1 MAKFRTSSTR
11 TFLIPLMLAFIGL
24 LLIPVALLIAYVWY
38 VQAAA
43 HNWRATTLLLV
54 AVIGFFVGYIGF
66 LQVAKAFR
74 RRFQDIIGAI
84 TSLMKG
90 DRQQL
95 KGKITVSYSDELGQL
110 GMAFN
115 DLQQF
120 TANKYANIEQEL
132 QLAYYVQ
139 QSLLPREQ
147 YELCNVQI
155 AAICRQ
161 TKDVGGD
168 FYDIVKLG
176 EHKFACLVGD
186 VANKGM
192 QAALL
197 MSATMSLFRREIT
210 LGGSAGEILTRLNRH
225 LYQALQAR
233 IFVTVGLAIYD
244 QSSCEEAVEYANA
257 GHMPPYML
265 NNGELK
271 DYIYPS
277 MPLGVSPDSQYK
289 SHTIQLPENSE
300 FIMYTDGMIESLHE
314 DGTMVGFEGFEQYL
328 LQLDSSSEPIEQ
340 IKQLIKQIVPT
351 TANKAEDD
359 MTIVMLKRKAV
370 KKL

>member
-1 MAKFRTSSTR
+1 MAKLRTSSTR
-11 TFLIPLMLAFIGL
+11 SFITPLLLAFIAL
-24 LLIPVALLIAYVWY
+24 LLLPVALLIVYVWY
-38 VQAAA
+38 IQVAE
-43 HNWRATTLLLV
+43 HNWKATTLLLV

-74 RRFQDIIGAI
+74 RRFQDMIGAI

-95 KGKITVSYSDELGQL
+95 KGKIEVSHSDEFGQL

-120 TANKYANIEQEL
+120 TSNKYANIEQEL

-139 QSLLPREQ
+139 QSLLPREE
-147 YELCNVQI
+147 YELCHIQI

-161 TKDVGGD
+161 TKVVGGD

-176 EHKFACLVGD
+176 DHKFACLVGD

-197 MSATMSLFRREIT
+197 MSATMSLFRREMN
-210 LGGSAGEILTRLNRH
+210 LGGSAGDILTRLNAH
-225 LYQALQAR
+225 LYQALQAK

-244 QSSCEEAVEYANA
+244 KSNGELMIQYANA
-257 GHMPPYML
+257 GHMPPYL
-265 NNGELK
+265 LVDGVLT

-277 MPLGVSPDSQYK
+277 MPLGVSPDSQYR
-289 SHTIQLPENSE
+289 SHSIEIPAGGR
-300 FIMYTDGMIESLHE
+300 FIMYTDGMIESMNE
-314 DGTMVGFEGFEQYL
+314 QGTMVGFEGFEQYL
-328 LQLDSSSEPIEQ
+328 LGLNSELEPIQQ
-340 IKQLIKQIVPT
+340 INQLMNSIVPKV
-351 TANKAEDD
+351 ANKAEDD
-359 MTIVMLKRKAV
+359 MTIVMLKR
-370 KKL
+370 

>member
-1 MAKFRTSSTR
+1 MAKLRTSSTR
-11 TFLIPLMLAFIGL
+11 SFLTPLLLAFIAL
-24 LLIPVALLIAYVWY
+24 LLLPVALLIVYVWY
-38 VQAAA
+38 VQVAE
-43 HNWRATTLLLV
+43 HNWKATTLLLV

-74 RRFQDIIGAI
+74 RRFQDMIGAI

-95 KGKITVSYSDELGQL
+95 KGKITVSDSDEFGQL

-120 TANKYANIEQEL
+120 TSNKYANIEQEL
-132 QLAYYVQ
+132 QLAFYVQ
-139 QSLLPREQ
+139 QSLLPRDE
-147 YELCNVQI
+147 YELSNFQI

-176 EHKFACLVGD
+176 DHKFACLVGD

-197 MSATMSLFRREIT
+197 MSASMSLFRREMK

-225 LYQALQAR
+225 LYQALQAK

-244 QSSCEEAVEYANA
+244 LTIDKETVEYANA
-257 GHMPPYML
+257 GHMPPYL
-265 NNGELK
+265 LIDGELT
-271 DYIYPS
+271 DFIYPS
-277 MPLGVSPDSQYK
+277 MPLGVSRDSQYK
-289 SHTIQLPENSE
+289 SHKIQLPIGSR
-300 FIMYTDGMIESLHE
+300 FIMYTDGMIESMRG

-328 LQLDSSSEPIEQ
+328 LQLDSSSEPIQ
-340 IKQLIKQIVPT
+340 QVNHLMKQVVPKVF
-351 TANKAEDD
+351 NKTEDD
-359 MTIVMLKRKAV
+359 MTIVMLRR
-370 KKL
+370 LG